1 MFGIEEILIESNA
14 VSINKNNTR
23 ANKIFYCSKFLQ
35 CRLIFLPKKSP
46 QFNILMNSKTVVDVI
61 WTNALLRNLHWCKLW
76 QGFEAR

>member
-14 VSINKNNTR
+14 VSINKNKTR

-46 QFNILMNSKTVVDVI
+46 EI
-61 WTNALLRNLHWCKLW
+61 ALKRSVSINRKM
-76 QGFEAR
+76 EIVENK